1 MKISINCDKL
11 IEKNILYGIIFCE
24 NKKGRIEMKE
34 KKDKEKKKK
43 TKEQRNYDKSQI
55 FVKIMAGILVILMLA
70 ATAMTLIFA
79 LFG

>member
-1 MKISINCDKL
+1 
-11 IEKNILYGIIFCE
+11 
-24 NKKGRIEMKE
+24 MKE

-55 FVKIMAGILVILMLA
+55 FVKIMAGILAILMVA

-79 LFG
+79 LFR